1 MSRRV
6 LIYKRFERFW
16 HWAQAALIV
25 ALGVTGFEIHG
36 TFTLLG
42 FEAAVSLHNLLAWAL
57 ITLIVFA
64 VFWHFT
70 TGEWRQYLPTRRNLG
85 AMARYY
91 LRGIFRGEPHPVKK
105 TELSKLNPLQRLTY
119 LGLKL
124 VVIPLQVISGLL
136 YHFYD
141 DLGDRGFLAGGVGPV
156 AVVHIVGSFALV
168 VFLVVHVYLTTTGHT
183 PTSNIKAM
191 ITGWEQL
198 EEDPTDQQGKETA

>member
-16 HWAQAALIV
+16 HWMQAALIL

-36 TFTLLG
+36 TFSLVG
-42 FEAAVSLHNLLAWAL
+42 FEAAVSLHNLLAWLL

-70 TGEWRQYLPTRRNLG
+70 TGEWRQYVPTRRNLRS
-85 AMARYY
+85 MARYY

-119 LGLKL
+119 FGLKV

-136 YHFYD
+136 YYFYN
-141 DLGDRGFLAGGVGPV
+141 DLADRGHLAGGVGPV
-156 AVVHIVGSFALV
+156 AVVHIIGSFALV
-168 VFLVVHVYLTTTGHT
+168 AFLVVHVYLTTTGHT
-183 PTSNIKAM
+183 LTSNIKAM
-191 ITGWEQL
+191 ITGWETL
-198 EEDPTDQQGKETA
+198 EDDRAAAEK